1 MSVGCVCVV
10 FVLDVVWFKNV
21 NTSEP
26 LEKEDVTAMTSSSRR
41 ERLGDFKSHSYV
53 TLPSCVS
60 LSQPTFICFQ
70 WPVTNLSELQQSIQ
84 NLSWRPGSTRPNMRR
99 IAITRVFWGLHEEV
113 HCIPSNYK
121 TFLGVCPRRNCPSA
135 HALASHQKLFSWNAI
150 KGVKTIKCYGP
161 WKCLTSR
168 YTRTV
173 PKTTWQQSSNM
184 KCLKRF
190 KICLKVDFDSEKINP
205 AILCAISSCWE
216 VFAMKKENF
225 SQNDGLLLGA
235 RMDEAA

>member
-1 MSVGCVCVV
+1 MCCVCPGCRLVQECKHV
-10 FVLDVVWFKNV
+10 RAFGEGGCHCYDKLKSARTVGRLQKSF
-21 NTSEP
+21 
-26 LEKEDVTAMTSSSRR
+26 LLRHTAI
-41 ERLGDFKSHSYV
+41 V
-53 TLPSCVS
+53 SCVS

-70 WPVTNLSELQQSIQ
+70 WPDKFEWAAAVNPKSFLKTWLNSAEHASHCNYTSFL
-84 NLSWRPGSTRPNMRR
+84 G
-99 IAITRVFWGLHEEV
+99 GLHEEV

-121 TFLGVCPRRNCPSA
+121 TFLGGCPRRNCPSA
-135 HALASHQKLFSWNAI
+135 HALASHQKLFSWATI

-168 YTRTV
+168 YTQTV

-184 KCLKRF
+184 KCLKSF
-190 KICLKVDFDSEKINP
+190 KIDLKVDFDSEKINP

-216 VFAMKKENF
+216 VFATKKLNF
-225 SQNDGLLLGA
+225 SQNDGLLLEA

>member
-1 MSVGCVCVV
+1 MDGGCHCYDKLKSARTVGRLQKS
-10 FVLDVVWFKNV
+10 FL
-21 NTSEP
+21 
-26 LEKEDVTAMTSSSRR
+26 LRHTAI
-41 ERLGDFKSHSYV
+41 V
-53 TLPSCVS
+53 SCVS
-60 LSQPTFICFQ
+60 LSQPTFIFFQ
-70 WPVTNLSELQQSIQ
+70 WPDKFEWAAAVNPKSFLKTWLNSAEHASHCNYTSFL
-84 NLSWRPGSTRPNMRR
+84 G
-99 IAITRVFWGLHEEV
+99 GLHEEV

-135 HALASHQKLFSWNAI
+135 HALASHQKLFSWATI

-168 YTRTV
+168 YTQTV

-184 KCLKRF
+184 KCLKSF
-190 KICLKVDFDSEKINP
+190 KIDLKVDFDSEKINP

-216 VFAMKKENF
+216 VFATKKENF